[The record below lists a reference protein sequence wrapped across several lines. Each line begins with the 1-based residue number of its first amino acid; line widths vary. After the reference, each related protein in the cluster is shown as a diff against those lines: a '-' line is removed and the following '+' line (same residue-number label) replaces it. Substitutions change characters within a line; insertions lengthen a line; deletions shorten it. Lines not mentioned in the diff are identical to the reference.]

1 MEIKRED
8 IEAIYDQGKEVM
20 VDFVMNLIQEFTA
33 KIEVLTERVNELE
46 KKLSKNSHNSSKPPS
61 SDGLKKKKRT
71 RSQRKKTGKK
81 SGGQQGH
88 EGKTLEMRVNPDKVK
103 KLRVKNCVCCG
114 ISLNNIKIK
123 DSESR
128 QKFEIPKP
136 EVEVTEY
143 VVEIKDCPNCGT
155 TNKAVFPEGITHK
168 TQYGNYLRSI
178 AVYFN
183 NYELIP
189 IERTAEIFEDIF
201 NVPLSEGT
209 IVKALTKCAEKLIG
223 FEDWVIEKIKQ
234 SRAVNFDE
242 SGVNIG
248 GSLHWMHS
256 AGTSLL
262 TAYFVHKRRGSE
274 AFDAVGILPDF
285 KGIAIHDHW
294 PAYFKY
300 TCKHALC
307 NAHHIRELAFAYE
320 QEGQKWAQEMID
332 CLLEIKESVD
342 MKRMEGKL
350 IDESIMRQYER
361 KYQKIIQQGFLINPF
376 PEEEIIKKR
385 GRKKLTKTLNLL
397 IRLRDFKK
405 ETLGFMYDLDIP
417 FDNNLAER
425 DIRMIKVQQKISGL
439 FRTICGAEKF
449 CRIRSF
455 ISTVKKQN
463 LNVIDSIY
471 QIINGNQI
479 YLNFAQ
485 KIAE

>member
-1 MEIKRED
+1 MEINREEL
-8 IEAIYDQGKEVM
+8 EAIYDQGKEVM
-20 VDFVMNLIQEFTA
+20 VNFVMDLIREFTA
-33 KIEVLTERVNELE
+33 KIEGLTERVDELE
-46 KKLSKNSHNSSKPPS
+46 KKLAKNSQNSSKPPS
-61 SDGLKKKKRT
+61 SDGLRKKKRT
-71 RSQRKKTGKK
+71 QSQRKKTGKK
-81 SGGQQGH
+81 SGGQPGH
-88 EGKTLEMRVNPDKVK
+88 IGKTLEMRANPDKVK
-103 KLRVKNCVCCG
+103 NLCVNNCTCCG
-114 ISLNNIKIK
+114 TSLSNIEVKGY
-123 DSESR
+123 ESR

-143 VVEIKDCPNCGT
+143 KAEIKDCPNCGIL
-155 TNKAVFPEGITHK
+155 NKAVFPEEVTHK

-209 IVKALTKCAEKLIG
+209 IVTALAKCAKKLIG
-223 FEDWVIEKIKQ
+223 YEEWVIDKIKH
-234 SRAVNFDE
+234 SEVVNFDE

-262 TAYFVHKRRGSE
+262 TAYFVHKKRGSE
-274 AFDAVGILPDF
+274 AFDAMGILPDF
-285 KGIAIHDHW
+285 HGVAVHDHW
-294 PAYFKY
+294 SAYFKY
-300 TCKHALC
+300 SCRHALC
-307 NAHHIRELAFAYE
+307 NAHHLRELTFAYE
-320 QEGQKWAQEMID
+320 QEGQKWAKDMID
-332 CLLEIKESVD
+332 CLLKIKESVD
-342 MKRMEGKL
+342 KERIEGRL
-350 IDESIMRQYER
+350 IDKSLMRQYE
-361 KYQKIIQQGFLINPF
+361 KTYQKIIQQGFKINPY
-376 PEEEIIKKR
+376 PEEEITKKR
-385 GRKKLTKTLNLL
+385 GRKKKTKTLNLL

-455 ISTVKKQN
+455 ISTVKKQG
-463 LNVIDSIY
+463 LNVIDAIC
-471 QIINGNQI
+471 QIMNGNQI
-479 YLNFAQ
+479 YLDFV
-485 KIAE
+485 

>member
-20 VDFVMNLIQEFTA
+20 VDFVMNLIREFTA
-33 KIEVLTERVNELE
+33 KIDELTERVNELE
-46 KKLSKNSHNSSKPPS
+46 NKLAKNSKNSSKPPS
-61 SDGLKKKKRT
+61 SDGLKKIKRT
-71 RSQRKKTGKK
+71 QSQRKKTGKK
-81 SGGQQGH
+81 SGGQHGH
-88 EGKTLEMRVNPDKVK
+88 AGKTLEMRANPDKVK
-103 KLRVKNCVCCG
+103 KLCVKTCACCG
-114 ISLNNIKIK
+114 TSLMRTEAKGY
-123 DSESR
+123 ESR

-136 EVEVTEY
+136 EVKVTEY
-143 VVEIKDCPNCGT
+143 RAEIKDCPNCGKS
-155 TNKAVFPEGITHK
+155 NKAVFPEDITHK

-209 IVKALTKCAEKLIG
+209 IITALTKCAIKLIG
-223 FEDWVIEKIKQ
+223 YEEWVIDKIKH

-248 GSLHWMHS
+248 GTLHWMHS

-262 TAYFVHKRRGSE
+262 SAYFVHKKRGSE
-274 AFDAVGILPDF
+274 AFDAMGILPDF
-285 KGIAIHDHW
+285 QGIAIHDHW
-294 PAYFKY
+294 SAYFKY
-300 TCKHALC
+300 TCRHALC
-307 NAHHIRELAFAYE
+307 NAHHLRELTFAYE
-320 QEGQKWAQEMID
+320 QDGQKWAKEMID
-332 CLLEIKESVD
+332 CLLEIKASVD
-342 MKRMEGKL
+342 KEKVECRL
-350 IDESIMRQYER
+350 IDKELMRQYEK
-361 KYQKIIQQGFLINPF
+361 KYQKIIRQGLKMNPF

-385 GRKKLTKTLNLL
+385 GRKKKTKTINLL
-397 IRLRDFKK
+397 IRLRDFSK

-439 FRTICGAEKF
+439 FRTISGAEKF

-455 ISTVKKQN
+455 IATVKKQR
-463 LNVIDSIY
+463 LNVIDAIC
-471 QIINGNQI
+471 QIMNGNQI
-479 YLNFAQ
+479 YENFILNS
-485 KIAE
+485 